1 LGLISGTA
9 GFRALAARLRRGGS
23 PAAGWGGSP
32 AAGWGGRMVVPMV
45 DAGRSY
51 VAAAL
56 AEEVDGP
63 IVIIVPG
70 NARSRQLVDQLR
82 GWLGHRRPVELF
94 AERDALPY
102 ERIATDPITH
112 QARLRA
118 LAALGEE
125 RDPAPGVGR
134 PPVVVATARG
144 LMDPLARPDEFAAR
158 TIRLRSGALSD
169 PGGLAGQ
176 LLTAGYAPAPLVEEP
191 GTFSRRGGI
200 LDVFPPTGQ
209 RPLRFEFFGDEIES
223 VREFDPLTQRSREHL
238 PEAAIS
244 PATELFVGADA
255 GALKR
260 LAGLDADGLAVDA
273 ADQWHRDFERISN
286 GEAIDALPLYAGYF
300 GRASLLDYLGP
311 DGRLF
316 VEEPHAVQ
324 IAVEQIEAQAAELA
338 AEFEHKGQLPPGM
351 ARPYFVWSEIAPRIG
366 QRDGLD
372 LTWQAAPADEE
383 GYAAPGKTSETS
395 ETSGAIDELTAA
407 IRVVPPYG
415 GRLKVVM
422 DDVEAAL
429 AERKRVVIVTQQ
441 APRLA
446 ELFGERNVLA
456 AIAEGLDEPP
466 PGGTLTLV
474 QAGWPEGFQV
484 VGLEGG
490 DLVLFSDLEV
500 FGWTKPRRPVRPR
513 AAARDTFL
521 SDLNVDE
528 LVVHVEHGIG
538 RYRGLIRM
546 TQDEVEREYLE
557 IDYAAGDKLYVPI
570 EQADRVSR
578 YVGFGDV
585 APTLHRLGGTEWA
598 RAKSRVKAAVQELA
612 NELLELYAAR
622 EVAPGHAFAP
632 DTVWQ
637 SELEASFPYV
647 ETPDQLGAIHEVKQ
661 DMEAP
666 RPMDR
671 LLCGDVGYGKT
682 EVALRAAFKAVMD
695 GRQVAVLVPT
705 TVLAQQHFNTFRER
719 MQAFPINVEMLS
731 RFRSEREQQKVVAG
745 LKAGSVDICIGTHR
759 LIQKDVEFKDLGLVV
774 IDEEQRF
781 GVAHKERL
789 KQLRREV
796 DVLTLTATPI
806 PRTLHMSLA
815 GVRDMSTMET
825 APEDRLAIRTFV
837 RPWDDATVRD
847 AILRELDRGGQIFF
861 VHNRVQTIY
870 QQAQTLKKLVPEATY
885 LVGHGQLPE
894 EQLEKVMLQ
903 FAAGQADVLVC
914 TTIIES
920 GLDIPNANT
929 IIVNH
934 ADRFGL
940 AQLYQL
946 RGRVGRGANRAHAYF
961 MYRKDQV
968 LSEVAEKRLKTIFEA
983 SELGAGFRI
992 AMKDLEIRG
1001 AGNLL
1006 GAAQSGH
1013 ASAVGLQLYTELLA
1027 EAVNEL
1033 RGQPVEK
1040 RPEVSIDLPVDALLP
1055 EEYVQDEAARLSL
1068 YRRLAAVTSIDEVG
1082 QIVLELRD
1090 RYGALPERALEL
1102 IWLVQLRQLAIR
1114 AGVDQIATTPGEIV
1128 LRLTREQPGR
1138 FKPLEERFRPH
1149 LRAGRSYVFL
1159 DRVGLGR
1166 RWQEVLEQVLE
1177 AIPTLAPAEYP
1188 SEGPGTRPKDGWGQ
1202 PVPGTRPAERR

>member
-1 LGLISGTA
+1 MALRGLVPLVSGTD
-9 GFRALAARLRRGGS
+9 GLRQLAARLGR
-23 PAAGWGGSP
+23 AGAP
-32 AAGWGGRMVVPMV
+32 RTVLPLV

-56 AEEVDGP
+56 AEAHAGP
-63 IVIIVPG
+63 ILVVVPG
-70 NARSRQLVDQLR
+70 NARSRQLADQLR
-82 GWLGHRRPVELF
+82 GWLGDARPVELF

-125 RDPAPGVGR
+125 PSAGEGAVRPA
-134 PPVVVATARG
+134 VVVATARG
-144 LMDPLARPDEFAAR
+144 LMDRLARPDEFAAR
-158 TIRLRSGALSD
+158 TIRLRPGAISD
-169 PGGLAGQ
+169 PAGLAGQ
-176 LLTAGYAPAPLVEEP
+176 LLAAGYAPAPLVEEP

-200 LDVFPPTGQ
+200 LDVFPPTAG

-223 VREFDPLTQRSREHL
+223 LREFDQLTQRSREHL

-244 PATELFVGADA
+244 PATELFVGADP
-255 GALKR
+255 GALAR
-260 LAGLDADGLAVDA
+260 LAQVDADRLAVDA
-273 ADQWHRDFERISN
+273 ADQWQRDFERLAN
-286 GEAIDALPLYAGYF
+286 GQAIDALPLYGGYF
-300 GRASLLDYLGP
+300 GASGLLDYLGL
-311 DGRLF
+311 DGLLF

-324 IAVEQIEAQAAELA
+324 VAVEQIEAQAAELA
-338 AEFEHKGQLPPGM
+338 AEFEHKQQLPAGM
-351 ARPYFVWSEIAPRIG
+351 ARPYFTWGEIAPRIER
-366 QRDGLD
+366 RDGLD
-372 LTWQAAPADEE
+372 LTWQAGPADDE
-383 GYAAPGKTSETS
+383 GYATEGRVPQASQSGVGALSE
-395 ETSGAIDELTAA
+395 A

-456 AIAEGLDEPP
+456 AIADGVDEAP

-484 VGLEGG
+484 VGLPGG
-490 DLVLFSDLEV
+490 DLLLLSDLEV

-521 SDLNVDE
+521 SDLDVGE

-546 TQDEVEREYLE
+546 TQDGVEREYLE
-557 IDYAAGDKLYVPI
+557 VDYAAGDKLFVPI

-598 RAKSRVKAAVQELA
+598 RAKSRVKAAVQEMA
-612 NELLELYAAR
+612 EELLELYAAR

-637 SELEASFPYV
+637 GELEASFPYV
-647 ETPDQLGAIHEVKQ
+647 ETPDQLAAVRDVKQ
-661 DMEAP
+661 DMEEP
-666 RPMDR
+666 KPMDR

-705 TVLAQQHFNTFRER
+705 TVLAQQHYNTFRER

-759 LIQKDVEFKDLGLVV
+759 LIQRDVEFKNLGLVV

-789 KQLRREV
+789 KQLRKEV

-815 GVRDMSTMET
+815 GVRHMSTMET
-825 APEDRLAIRTFV
+825 APEDRLPIRTFV
-837 RPWDDATVRD
+837 QPWDDATVRE

-870 QQAQTLKKLVPEATY
+870 QQTQTLKKLVPEATC

-903 FAAGQADVLVC
+903 FASGQADVLVC

-929 IIVNH
+929 IVVNH

-946 RGRVGRGANRAHAYF
+946 RGRVGRGANRAYAYF
-961 MYRKDQV
+961 LYRKDQV
-968 LSEVAEKRLKTIFEA
+968 LSEVAAKRLKTIFEA

-1006 GAAQSGH
+1006 GAEQSGH
-1013 ASAVGLQLYTELLA
+1013 ASAVGLQLYTDLLA

-1033 RGQPVEK
+1033 RGQPVER
-1040 RPEVSIDLPVDALLP
+1040 RPEVSIDLPLDAFLP
-1055 EEYVQDEAARLSL
+1055 EEYVQEEAARLSL
-1068 YRRLAAVTSIDEVG
+1068 YRRLAAVTSVDEVG

-1114 AGVDQIATTPGEIV
+1114 AGVDQINTTPGEIV
-1128 LRLTREQPGR
+1128 LRLMREQPGR
-1138 FKPLEERFRPH
+1138 LKPLEERFRPY

-1177 AIPTLAPAEYP
+1177 ALPSLAPA
-1188 SEGPGTRPKDGWGQ
+1188 GGAT
-1202 PVPGTRPAERR
+1202 AERR